1 MFVSAGSHIRRRLDL
16 RKLPR
21 GAEVFDTMGNDP
33 RRDGRKDWEIGSVP
47 LFVMSQKLSADE
59 LAAAGQTAIHD

>member
-1 MFVSAGSHIRRRLDL
+1 MGRRRLDL

-33 RRDGRKDWEIGSVP
+33 RREGRKEWEIGVAP
-47 LFVMSQKLSADE
+47 LFVMSQKLSAE
-59 LAAAGQTAIHD
+59 QLMAAGQTAIHD